1 MTTPYEHPAEHLV
14 DEANWARAVVRGFLT
29 ATGRLLPHDQG
40 DGDGRDAK
48 EGGQSRLLAQ
58 GFSVGADEV
67 VRLLRDPAQVPR
79 KIGES
84 DLVRARI
91 DERVEATQARGLR
104 LRLPEVVKTFGLDE
118 LSRLVLTLALVG
130 EIDDGVRRLYT
141 YAWNDFSKKTPSI
154 EFLLGLLQP
163 STFGKLVNI
172 SAFFGNSPLAS
183 SGLFRRFES
192 LVEGPFLARDVRL
205 APSVTAFCLG
215 GEELDPSLSLCAR
228 VRAADYSLEPLVLPA
243 PTYNRILRSLTTL
256 GKKGAS
262 VIVIVGPSGVGKS
275 AIIQRTL
282 PRYVEVDMASLT
294 RPASEAQDRIFA
306 LSRDARLLR
315 VPIVVDLA
323 EADDDPQLT
332 PYHRQ
337 LARVLDDHPHGAIV
351 MARDQASWFIGHLA
365 QAVVHDLNL
374 PVKAEREVIW
384 DRALRAVGL
393 GPTPTLVESAARFPL
408 SGGSIE
414 RAAQTAV
421 AQLLVD
427 GQRQAGSHPQEI
439 LEACR
444 AQLAPRL
451 SGVASRI
458 VTTLSWND
466 LVLPEKE
473 SGNLREI
480 VAYAKNRGRVFEDWG
495 FGRLLPYGR
504 GLSVLFSGP
513 PGTGKTMAAGIVGGE
528 LGMDVFRVDLS
539 RMVSKYIGETEKNLS
554 KVFDEAGKSQSIL
567 LFDEADS
574 LFAKRTGVNSAVD
587 RYANLEVNY
596 LLQRVED
603 FDGVTILTTNFEGS
617 IDEAF
622 RRRIKFRVVFPAPDH
637 TMRAEL
643 WRKMIPN
650 EAQRDGVLDFA
661 ALAHDYELSGGH
673 IKNAALRAAFSAAER
688 KGGISMRDL
697 RRAARLES
705 EKLGKIVR
713 VSDDIDTE
721 GA

>member
-1 MTTPYEHPAEHLV
+1 MTEPYSHQAEHLI
-14 DEANWARAVVRGFLT
+14 DEASWARSIVRGYL
-29 ATGRLLPHDQG
+29 AAVGRLNPE
-40 DGDGRDAK
+40 
-48 EGGQSRLLAQ
+48 EGSRTQ
-58 GFSVGADEV
+58 GFAVGADEV
-67 VRLLRDPAQVPR
+67 VRLLKDPAQTPR
-79 KIGES
+79 QIGES
-84 DLVRARI
+84 DLIRARI
-91 DERVEATQARGLR
+91 DERIAKSREVGVR
-104 LRLPEVVKTFGLDE
+104 LRLPEVVQTFGLDE
-118 LSRLVLTLALVG
+118 LSRLVLTLALMG
-130 EIDDGVRRLYT
+130 EIDDAVRRLYSYT
-141 YAWNDFSKKTPSI
+141 WNDFSKKTPSI

-163 STFGKLVNI
+163 SMFGKLVNVQT
-172 SAFFGNSPLAS
+172 FFGDSPLS
-183 SGLFRRFES
+183 RSGLFRRFDG

-215 GEELDPSLSLCAR
+215 GEELDPSLALCAR
-228 VRAADYSLEPLVLPA
+228 VRTADYSLEPLVLPQ

-256 GKKGAS
+256 GRQGAA
-262 VIVIVGPSGVGKS
+262 VIVLVGPAGVGKS
-275 AIIQRTL
+275 AIIQRTI

-315 VPIVVDLA
+315 VPLVVDLA
-323 EADDDPQLT
+323 EADDEPQLT
-332 PYHRQ
+332 PYHRL
-337 LARVLDDHPHGAIV
+337 LARTIDDHPHGAIV
-351 MARDQASWFIGHLA
+351 MARDQASWFVGLLA

-374 PVKAEREVIW
+374 PIKAEREVIW
-384 DRALRAVGL
+384 ERALRQVHLA
-393 GPTPTLVESAARFPL
+393 PTPTIIESAARFPL

-421 AQLLVD
+421 AQLHVE
-427 GQRQAGSHPQEI
+427 GQNNPRSTHPAEI

-473 SGNLREI
+473 AGNLQEI
-480 VAYAKNRGRVFEDWG
+480 VAYARNRGRVFEDWG

-643 WRKMIPN
+643 WRKMIPA
-650 EAQRDGVLDFA
+650 EALRSGELDFA

-688 KGGISMRDL
+688 KDGISMKDL

-713 VSDDIDTE
+713 VADDVDTE
-721 GA
+721 NA

>member
-1 MTTPYEHPAEHLV
+1 MSDTFTHPAEHLV
-14 DEANWARAVVRGFLT
+14 EEASWARAVVRGFLQ
-29 ATGRLLPHDQG
+29 ASGRLAGPDDQ
-40 DGDGRDAK
+40 DPRTL
-48 EGGQSRLLAQ
+48 SQ
-58 GFSVGADEV
+58 GFAVSADEV
-67 VRLLRDPAQVPR
+67 ARLLKDPIQTPR
-79 KIGES
+79 PKNES
-84 DLVRARI
+84 DLIRQRI
-91 DERVEATQARGLR
+91 DRRVAASREAGMR
-104 LRLPEVVKTFGLDE
+104 LRLPELVNTFGLDE
-118 LSRLVLTLALVG
+118 LSRLVLTLALMG

-141 YAWNDFSKKTPSI
+141 YAWNDFSRKTPSI

-163 STFGKLVNI
+163 SMMGKILNI
-172 SAFFGNSPLAS
+172 EAFFGSSPLVAA
-183 SGLFRRFES
+183 GIFRRFDS
-192 LVEGPFLARDVRL
+192 HTEGPFLARDVRL
-205 APSVTAFCLG
+205 APSVTAFALG
-215 GEELDPSLSLCAR
+215 GEELDPSLTLCAR
-228 VRAADYSLEPLVLPA
+228 VKSADYSLEPLVLPQQVF
-243 PTYNRILRSLTTL
+243 NRILRSLSTL
-256 GKKGAS
+256 GRPGAA
-262 VIVIVGPSGVGKS
+262 VIVITGSAGGGKS
-275 AIIQRTL
+275 AIIQRTI
-282 PRYVEVDMASLT
+282 PRYIEVDVASMM
-294 RPASEAQDRIFA
+294 RPASEAENRISS
-306 LSRDARLLR
+306 LRRDARLLR
-315 VPIVVDLA
+315 VPLVVDLA
-323 EADDDPQLT
+323 EADDDPNLT
-332 PYHRQ
+332 PYHRL
-337 LARVLDDHPHGAIV
+337 LARTIDEHPHGCIIT
-351 MARDQASWFIGHLA
+351 ARDQSSWFVGLLA
-365 QAVVHDLNL
+365 QAVVHELML

-384 DRALRAVGL
+384 HRALHHVGL
-393 GPTPTLVESAARFPL
+393 TATPSMLEAAARFPL

-421 AQLLVD
+421 AQLQVD
-427 GQRQAGSHPQEI
+427 GNASPKSGHPHEI

-473 SGNLREI
+473 SSNLLEI
-480 VAYAKNRGRVFEDWG
+480 VAYAKNRGRVFDDWG

-643 WRKMIPN
+643 WRKMIPA
-650 EAQRDGVLDFA
+650 EAQRSGELDFA

-688 KGGISMRDL
+688 KGGIAMTDL

-713 VSDDIDTE
+713 VADDVDLQE
-721 GA
+721 AS